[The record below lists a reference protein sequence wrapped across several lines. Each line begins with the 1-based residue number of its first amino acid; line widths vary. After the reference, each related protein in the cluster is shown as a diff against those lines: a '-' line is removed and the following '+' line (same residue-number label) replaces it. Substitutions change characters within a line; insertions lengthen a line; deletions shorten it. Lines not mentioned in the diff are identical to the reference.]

1 MSLTLRGITTIIM
14 AVALALSLLPSVTH
28 AGGYYRH
35 RHWHH
40 HHYHRH
46 YYRHH
51 YHHRHGVRLWIDLRP
66 YPGGWVALP
75 AERGEYRVWT
85 PSVQVVQP
93 ERSEAIEQSPQ
104 EPYCREFQR
113 DVIIDGKSE
122 RAYGTACLQ
131 PDGSWKIVP

>member
-1 MSLTLRGITTIIM
+1 MSPKLRGITTIIM
-14 AVALALSLLPSVTH
+14 AVALALSLLPSVTY

-35 RHWHH
+35 HHRH
-40 HHYHRH
+40 HRH
-46 YYRHH
+46 YYKHH
-51 YHHRHGVRLWIDLRP
+51 HHHGHSVRLWIDLRP

-93 ERSEAIEQSPQ
+93 ERSVTREQSPQ
-104 EPYCREFQR
+104 ESYCREFQR
-113 DVIIDGKSE
+113 DVIIDGKPE